1 MLRRAIIIVSLAS
14 FPPRGGCR
22 AGQQIH
28 ANPDQGAE
36 NWAPLSK
43 RREGAAADGGVL
55 LSAPKRGPLANCGRL
70 RAPPVPPPAAKLRA
84 LAARPSSPPTS
95 DSCGSR
101 EFTRRWGLGGGSPN
115 RALVARAR
123 LL

>member
-28 ANPDQGAE
+28 ANRDRGAD

-43 RREGAAADGGVL
+43 RGEGAAADGGVL
-55 LSAPKRGPLANCGRL
+55 SSAPKRGPLANCGRL
-70 RAPPVPPPAAKLRA
+70 RAPRVPPPAAQLRA
-84 LAARPSSPPTS
+84 LAARPPARPPHPRLTAAGAGSSPAAGAWEE
-95 DSCGSR
+95 DSQIVP
-101 EFTRRWGLGGGSPN
+101 W
-115 RALVARAR
+115 
-123 LL
+123 